1 MIKSKGEKV
10 FDVCNIGLM
19 ILFACAFVFPVIII
33 VSASFTSTE
42 GLTKHGYSLVIHGFS
57 LESYKYIFTASDLFL
72 RSMLNSLIVTASST
86 VLLVIT
92 TSLFAY
98 ALTRRELQFKKFFNI
113 VLLIPILFAGGTI
126 PYYVNINNLGLMN
139 SQLAI
144 ILPGAVNAWYI
155 LLVRNFF
162 QNLPESLNEAAK
174 MEGANNLQ
182 VLFKVTLPLGFPI
195 IATIILYS
203 TVAQWNDWFQAMLF
217 LDSSHKHLWT
227 VQAVVRELNTNF
239 SSIAST
245 VGGGSTLGLNSEGIK
260 SAAVV
265 ISTLPIV
272 LIYPFLQKFFINGT
286 LAGGVKE

>member
-10 FDVCNIGLM
+10 FDVCNIILM
-19 ILFACAFVFPVIII
+19 VLFTCAFVFPVIII

-42 GLTKHGYSLVIHGFS
+42 GLTKYGYSLFIHGFS
-57 LESYKYIFTASDLFL
+57 LGSYKYIFTASDLFL
-72 RSMLNSLIVTASST
+72 RSMLNSLIITVSATA
-86 VLLVIT
+86 LLVVT
-92 TSLFAY
+92 TSLYAY
-98 ALTRRELQFKKFFNI
+98 ALTRKELQFRKFFT
-113 VLLIPILFAGGTI
+113 VLLLIPILFAGGTI
-126 PYYVNINNLGLMN
+126 PYYININNLGLMN
-139 SQLAI
+139 SPLAI

-162 QNLPESLNEAAK
+162 RNLPESLSEAAK
-174 MEGANNLQ
+174 IEGANNMQ
-182 VLFKVTLPLGFPI
+182 VLFRVTLPLGFPI

-203 TVAQWNDWFQAMLF
+203 AVALWNDWFQAMLF
-217 LDSSHKHLWT
+217 LDSSHKQLWP

-239 SSIAST
+239 SSIANA

-272 LIYPFLQKFFINGT
+272 IIYPFLQRFFINGV
-286 LAGGVKE
+286 LVGGVKE